1 MNTYLNFDVIG
12 NPPASD
18 KYLKCFSDNAP
29 LVGNP
34 NSIHNLGVYTK
45 SLLDQTNEQIKKMFN
60 YIFFEFIPGGGS
72 CANKRAILGSISLI
86 PKTKNN
92 SVRNIIIF
100 SLTEHQSIRNNI
112 TNILNKLGYY
122 VIFIPMTITGL
133 INVDVLNKILQ
144 EYINRIALISII
156 YVNNETGKIQ
166 PLNDICNII
175 KLSDPKIIIHSD
187 VCHGLY
193 LITDLPISG
202 PDVISF
208 SCYKFG
214 GPHMGMVLSNH
225 KLSEDYTGTPDL
237 LSMMASAIV
246 LEEYFTNLSIKLI
259 KLKEIKT
266 ELTFK
271 IETLL
276 KKYDVTFI
284 NLSKD
289 NCSDN
294 IASYLLKTYQGKT
307 IQKMLSDD
315 NILIGTGS
323 ACLAN
328 KNIGSYVVRAY
339 GFSPI
344 DTFGLIRFSFDER
357 VAYKIDTLIAALDII
372 FSKINFLVKSSNS
385 NFTQLENTNIV
396 INNPIKI
403 MKEMAHTYEYD
414 LNLELLDNMKINKI
428 KCAVGELYLKG
439 DNKEIF
445 VKHLKNDIVSR
456 LQHKNLKSECNVVTN
471 IINIYPNDSDINE
484 FNFLRRVPGIACYFH
499 CYNIRAELNDILTY
513 IASIYSKNLEKTF
526 KIETKLKIISKFQN
540 KNSHELNSL
549 FGQYIVDRFDAKVD
563 LDNPEINIWIE
574 ITNKD
579 CDIYTDKIAG
589 LCGLP
594 INSTGKIRCIITPDN
609 LIRSLMNIIG
619 FSVRGCIIDCYITT
633 NIIECSK
640 LYDMIIHFINSIN
653 PRSKYI
659 PLNKDILETV
669 INTKNNYM
677 TIFEP
682 NDEINLTDWVTQ
694 LKELDKQNNTF
705 TTCASNTTIIYNY
718 MQNQLKEE
726 LLNIKN
732 ELSNHAFL
740 PDLNCSSLLQT
751 ILVNFKELVLLPPKY
766 KTLSLISGG
775 IDSPVSSYLIE
786 NTGTLPDGSGHV
798 ESGTYE
804 CQYIHFTTDIN
815 KIDEIKRII
824 KIISN
829 NGHRKLYV
837 VHFKN
842 LQDEIYKNCPTPYRT
857 FMYKIFM
864 LKIAESIANKNQIDF
879 LVTGNSLGQVASQTF
894 ENLIETNKF
903 INIPIVSPLL
913 ASNKQDIV
921 YLSQKIGTYKESICG
936 GTNDCCVLYL
946 PKHPILKANFSVV
959 RELLKQMENYND
971 LIQISLI
978 EL

>member
-1 MNTYLNFDVIG
+1 MDAYLNFDVIG
-12 NPPASD
+12 NPPISQ
-18 KYLKCFSDNAP
+18 KYLKSFWDNAP
-29 LVGNP
+29 FVGNS
-34 NSIHNLGVYTK
+34 NSIHNLGAYSK
-45 SLLDQTNEQIKKMFN
+45 SLLDQTNEQIKKIFN
-60 YIFFEFIPGGGS
+60 YNFFEFIPGGGS

-92 SVRNIIIF
+92 SIRNVIIF
-100 SLTEHQSIRNNI
+100 SLTEHQSIRSNI

-122 VIFIPMTITGL
+122 VIFLPVTVTGI
-133 INVDVLNKILQ
+133 INVDILNKMLQ
-144 EYINRIALISII
+144 EYVNRIALVSII

-175 KLSDPKIIIHSD
+175 KLSDSKIIIHSD
-187 VCHGLY
+187 VCHALY
-193 LITDLPISG
+193 LIKDLQDAG
-202 PDVISF
+202 PDIISL

-214 GPHMGMVLSNH
+214 GPHMGLVLSNH
-225 KLSEDYTGTPDL
+225 KLSEDYSGTPDT
-237 LSMMASAIV
+237 LSIMASTIV
-246 LEEYFTNLSIKLI
+246 LEDYFANLSVKLI

-271 IETLL
+271 IETLF
-276 KKYDVTFI
+276 KKYNVPFI

-289 NCSDN
+289 NCCDN
-294 IASYLLKTYQGKT
+294 IVSYLLKTYQGKT

-344 DTFGLIRFSFDER
+344 DTFGLIRFSFDEYAKDR
-357 VAYKIDTLIAALDII
+357 IDILIAALDII
-372 FSKINFLVKSSNS
+372 FSKINFLVKSSS
-385 NFTQLENTNIV
+385 SANFTQLENTNIV

-403 MKEMAHTYEYD
+403 MKEVAHNYDYD
-414 LNLELLDNMKINKI
+414 LNLELLDSIQFNKI

-456 LQHKNLKSECNVVTN
+456 LHYKNLKSECNVITQTN
-471 IINIYPNDSDINE
+471 IININPNDNDVNE
-484 FNFLRRVPGIACYFH
+484 FDFLQRVPGIACYYY
-499 CYNIRAELNDILTY
+499 CYNIKPKLNDIMIH
-513 IASIYSKNLEKTF
+513 IATIYNKNLNKTF
-526 KIETKLKIISKFQN
+526 KIETKLKFISKFQN
-540 KNSHELNSL
+540 KNSQELNSL
-549 FGQYIVDRFDAKVD
+549 FGQYIVDRFNAKVD

-574 ITNKD
+574 ITNTD
-579 CDIYTDKIAG
+579 CDIYTEKITG

-594 INSTGKIRCIITPDN
+594 INSTGKVRCIITHDN
-609 LIRSLMNIIG
+609 LIRSLTSIIG
-619 FSVRGCIIDCYITT
+619 FSVRGCVIDCYITLS
-633 NIIECSK
+633 IIECSK
-640 LYDMIIHFINSIN
+640 LYDMVIHFINSIS
-653 PRSKYI
+653 PYSKYI
-659 PLNKDILETV
+659 PLDKTIV
-669 INTKNNYM
+669 GSIVNTKNNYM

-682 NDEINLTDWVTQ
+682 NDEINFTDWITQ

-705 TTCASNTTIIYNY
+705 TTCALNTTILHNY
-718 MQNQLKEE
+718 IQNQLKEE
-726 LLNIKN
+726 LFNIKN
-732 ELSNHAFL
+732 ELLNHTFL
-740 PDLNCSSLLQT
+740 PDLDCSNLLQS
-751 ILVNFKELVLLPPKY
+751 ILVNFKELNTIPTKH

-786 NTGTLPDGSGHV
+786 NT
-798 ESGTYE
+798 ETYD

-829 NGHRKLYV
+829 DDRRKLYI
-837 VHFKN
+837 VHFKD
-842 LQDEIYKNCPTPYRT
+842 LQDQIYKICPTPYRT

-864 LKIAESIANKNQIDF
+864 LKIAELIANKNQIDF

-903 INIPIVSPLL
+903 INIPIMSPLL

-946 PKHPILKANFSVV
+946 PKHPVLKANFSIVNG
-959 RELLKQMENYND
+959 LLKKMENYID
-971 LIQISLI
+971 FVQIDIPFKSI
-978 EL
+978 